1 MTPKSVSQ
9 NKSSSSW
16 LNTAYI
22 CWIIY
27 LSLITLVL
35 RCQFPAHSSGTVDSS
50 RHLSPS
56 AWHCTIT
63 FFPTIKT
70 FSKMGP
76 VLILGKKQLLTIFP
90 SEEYELLQH
99 FPSSL
104 MIWLLQKK
112 KKTVHLNAYY
122 MRGTVSRC
130 IFTKIPVSSLK
141 KLSLARE
148 KDMETNSYNIIQ
160 HKQSSKWWRN
170 VENKVMNSLLEFR
183 EDFTGEMTF
192 EQGFKGWIGVHWE
205 FEKEKGISGRG
216 TTHA

>member
-50 RHLSPS
+50 RHLPPS
-56 AWHCTIT
+56 GWHCTIT

-70 FSKMGP
+70 LSKMGL

-90 SEEYELLQH
+90 SEKYELSQH

-112 KKTVHLNAYY
+112 KNSSPECLLHSRHCVKVHLYQD
-122 MRGTVSRC
+122 TCFFPQEVKSSR
-130 IFTKIPVSSLK
+130 
-141 KLSLARE
+141 RE
-148 KDMETNSYNIIQ
+148 RHGNKFIQYNITQ
-160 HKQSSKWWRN
+160 AKF
-170 VENKVMNSLLEFR
+170 KVMKKCRKESNEFSP
-183 EDFTGEMTF
+183 
-192 EQGFKGWIGVHWE
+192 GVQRRFHRRDDLWAR
-205 FEKEKGISGRG
+205 F
-216 TTHA
+216 